1 MEASYHV
8 ARTAGSCMVEPRND
22 CAAKPEK
29 TFAQLDE
36 MVIFTA

>member
-1 MEASYHV
+1 MEASYRV
-8 ARTAGSCMVEPRND
+8 ARTAGSKLNEPRKD